1 VKRMIACVSLVAAA
15 TTAALCATPPPHP
28 HGPAAKTVAGVKAKP
43 KCRVAPADEYFG
55 RLKMSILGIRNVIK
69 DQGLKVDFAPDN
81 ATGTLPTMALTED
94 AVRDWEHKYPCD
106 SWLPGTIYALE
117 HFYTKIHTVTGV
129 MHVHA
134 TFAWLRHDYPK
145 AKVTPLGR
153 KEDVEA
159 TTVAPN
165 PLSDPPASAAP
176 SPGAAAALGV
186 PSPSAALLT
195 PR

>member
-1 VKRMIACVSLVAAA
+1 VKRMIACLSLVAAA
-15 TTAALCATPPPHP
+15 TTAALSATATPPPHA
-28 HGPAAKTVAGVKAKP
+28 HVTTKSVAAAQPKPKP

-69 DQGLKVDFAPDN
+69 DQGLKVDFAPDS
-81 ATGTLPTMALTED
+81 AGGTLPTMALTED

-106 SWLPGTIYALE
+106 TWLPGTIYALE
-117 HFYTKIHTVTGV
+117 HFYAKIHTEAGV

-134 TFAWLRHDYPK
+134 TFRWLRHDFPK

-165 PLSDPPASAAP
+165 PLDPPASAAP
-176 SPGAAAALGV
+176 SPPAGAGA
-186 PSPSAALLT
+186 PTPSAALVA
-195 PR
+195 PH